1 LAWRS
6 VKLHGGSVTAASEG
20 SGKGSE
26 FVVRLPRVQ
35 RSAAGVASPDAS
47 ATKRSASVRADSRT
61 RVLIVD
67 DYAVAAES
75 MSLLLEAM
83 GYSTYLAYDGAS
95 ALRALKEF
103 APQVA
108 LVDIGLPVMDGYEI
122 ARAIRAMPEFAR
134 LPLVAV
140 TGYGQPSDQEKVRG
154 AGFDEHLV
162 KPLEAGRIGAVIE
175 RLLALA

>member
-1 LAWRS
+1 
-6 VKLHGGSVTAASEG
+6 
-20 SGKGSE
+20 
-26 FVVRLPRVQ
+26 
-35 RSAAGVASPDAS
+35 
-47 ATKRSASVRADSRT
+47 VRADSRT

-140 TGYGQPSDQEKVRG
+140 TGYSQPSDQEKVRE

-175 RLLALA
+175 RLLAPA